1 MSDPEEPEVQDR
13 RFTRE
18 EANAML
24 PELRE
29 WLARMREARQVM
41 LRSGE
46 RVRASVAGNG
56 GGPEGQEYTEAVRT
70 LRDGV
75 ERLSAEGIVLRDVE
89 AGLVDFP
96 AERAGRLVFLCWRLG
111 EDDVAHWHD
120 VDTGFPGRQR
130 LD

>member
-1 MSDPEEPEVQDR
+1 VSDPEEPGQDR
-13 RFTRE
+13 RFIRE

-29 WLARMREARQVM
+29 WLARMRESRQVM

-56 GGPEGQEYTEAVRT
+56 GGPEGQEYTEATRI
-70 LRDGV
+70 LKEGV
-75 ERLSAEGIVLRDVE
+75 ERLSAQGIVLRDVE

-96 AERAGRLVFLCWRLG
+96 AEREGRLVFLCWRLG
-111 EDDVAHWHD
+111 EDDVAYWHD
-120 VDTGFPGRQR
+120 VDTGFPGRQP

>member
-1 MSDPEEPEVQDR
+1 VSDEPELRDR

-29 WLARMREARQVM
+29 WLTRMREARQVV

-46 RVRASVAGNG
+46 RVRAAVAGNG
-56 GGPEGQEYTEAVRT
+56 GGPEGQEYTEATRT
-70 LRDGV
+70 LKEGV
-75 ERLSAEGIVLRDVE
+75 ERLSAEGIILRDVE

-96 AERAGRLVFLCWRLG
+96 SEREGRLVFLCWRLG

-120 VDTGFPGRQR
+120 VDTGFPGRKP
-130 LD
+130 LE